1 MEQGT
6 DTKFELVADANTN
19 NVGIK
24 EPTKFKDA
32 EWCFQFFNNE
42 PVVFAWSAEDVTE
55 PTPLVIQLQPHSQE
69 SIVFKQNGMEF
80 KIFPREL
87 SEETKKQRAEQN
99 GFKG

>member
-1 MEQGT
+1 MEQGK
-6 DTKFELVADANTN
+6 DTKFELVADANTSN
-19 NVGIK
+19 INMP
-24 EPTKFKDA
+24 ESTKFKDA

-42 PVVFAWSAEDVTE
+42 PVVFAWSAEDITE

-99 GFKG
+99 GVKG